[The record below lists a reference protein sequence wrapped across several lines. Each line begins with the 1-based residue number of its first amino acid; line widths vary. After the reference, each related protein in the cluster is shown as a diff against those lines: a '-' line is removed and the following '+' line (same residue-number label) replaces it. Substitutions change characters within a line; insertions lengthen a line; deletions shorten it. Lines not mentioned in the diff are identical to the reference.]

1 MTAPAARRNDAY
13 ALFPLQPD
21 EILTCD
27 AMLAPEDA
35 RLLVSP
41 NHHIN
46 SFQVFM
52 RARVFVLI

>member
-1 MTAPAARRNDAY
+1 MTAPHSRRNDAY

-21 EILTCD
+21 EIMTCD

-52 RARVFVLI
+52 RARVSVSI

>member
-1 MTAPAARRNDAY
+1 MTAPGSRRNDAF
-13 ALFPLQPD
+13 ALFPLQTD
-21 EILTCD
+21 EVMTCD
-27 AMLAPEDA
+27 AMLAQEGA
-35 RLLVSP
+35 RILVSP

>member
-1 MTAPAARRNDAY
+1 MTAPHSRRNDAY

-21 EILTCD
+21 EIMTCD

-41 NHHIN
+41 NHHLN

-52 RARVFVLI
+52 RARAFVLI